1 MNKLSINNIVLG
13 ILGLAVAVLF
23 FLHFKSS
30 GPSIKMNA
38 SASDIASAGGSK
50 IAFVNI
56 DTFFGGYKEYKKI
69 KDEIESSSKAASNSL
84 QSKTQALQA
93 EYQKLMQG
101 AQSGQ
106 ITPQQAQAKEK
117 EIMARGNDLKN
128 EEQSMGKSIS
138 DKTDKA
144 TKDLYKKMETYFEE
158 NKSKYNCDIVMG
170 YQTNGVLLYVDPKMD
185 ITKEVI
191 EDLNK

>member
-1 MNKLSINNIVLG
+1 MNNLNVNNIVLG

-23 FLHFKSS
+23 FLHFKSA
-30 GPSIKMNA
+30 GPSVKMNA
-38 SASDIASAGGSK
+38 TAADVAGAAGSR

-69 KDEIESSSKAASNSL
+69 KDEIESSSKAASSNL

-106 ITPQQAQAKEK
+106 ITPQQAQVKEK
-117 EIMARGNDLKN
+117 EIMAKGNALKN
-128 EEQSMGKSIS
+128 EEQSIGKSIA
-138 DKTDKA
+138 DKTEKA
-144 TKDLYKKMETYFEE
+144 TKDLYKKMEEYFTE

-185 ITKEVI
+185 ITKQVI

>member
-1 MNKLSINNIVLG
+1 MNNLSINNIVLG
-13 ILGLAVAVLF
+13 ILGLAIAVLF

-30 GPSIKMNA
+30 NPSVKMNA
-38 SASDIASAGGSK
+38 TVGDIAAASGSN
-50 IAFVNI
+50 IGFVNI
-56 DTFFGGYKEYKKI
+56 DTFFAGYKEYKKI
-69 KDEIESSSKAASNSL
+69 KDEIESSSKSASNSL

-117 EIMARGNDLKN
+117 EIMARGNALKN
-128 EEQSMGKSIS
+128 EEQSMGKSIA

-144 TKDLYKKMETYFEE
+144 TKELYKKMEEYFIE
-158 NKSKYNCDIVMG
+158 NKSKYKCDIVMG
-170 YQTNGVLLYVDPKMD
+170 YQTNGVLLYVDPKLD
-185 ITKEVI
+185 ITKLVI